1 MLLHPQIKLIPV
13 AIIWLSIPDFNY
25 LNSVPWTGPSM
36 FLSWMQCLSAWLQ
49 IWVCGWGGANGFI
62 LLSTHRTDG
71 LQCLISGTNTK
82 PSNPNLEQCGPG
94 RLALFQGQLVCHLLC
109 LKTVLVPSDNPLSLC
124 FEEST
129 IECFEWNQ
137 TIKCI
142 TALIII
148 QIRMYLGFS
157 LLS

>member
-25 LNSVPWTGPSM
+25 LNSVPWTGPFM
-36 FLSWMQCLSAWLQ
+36 FVSWMQSLSAWLQ
-49 IWVCGWGGANGFI
+49 IWVCGWGSANGFI

-94 RLALFQGQLVCHLLC
+94 RLAFFQGQLVCHLLC

-129 IECFEWNQ
+129 IEWNQ

-142 TALIII
+142 TALITI

>member
-13 AIIWLSIPDFNY
+13 ATIWLSIQDFNY
-25 LNSVPWTGPSM
+25 LNSVPWTGPFM
-36 FLSWMQCLSAWLQ
+36 FLLWMQYLSAWLQ
-49 IWVCGWGGANGFI
+49 IWVCGWGSANGLT
-62 LLSTHRTDG
+62 LLSTHGTDG

-82 PSNPNLEQCGPG
+82 PSNLNLEQCGPE
-94 RLALFQGQLVCHLLC
+94 RLAFFQGPLVCHLLC
-109 LKTVLVPSDNPLSLC
+109 IKTILVPSDNPVSLC

-129 IECFEWNQ
+129 IEWNQ
-137 TIKCI
+137 TVKCI

>member
-13 AIIWLSIPDFNY
+13 AMIWLSIQDFDY
-25 LNSVPWTGPSM
+25 LNSVPRTGPFM
-36 FLSWMQCLSAWLQ
+36 FLLWMQYLSAWLQ
-49 IWVCGWGGANGFI
+49 IWVCGWGSANGLT
-62 LLSTHRTDG
+62 LLSTHGTDG

-82 PSNPNLEQCGPG
+82 PSNPNLEQCGPE
-94 RLALFQGQLVCHLLC
+94 RLAFSQGQLVCHLLC
-109 LKTVLVPSDNPLSLC
+109 IKTILVPSDNPFSLC

-129 IECFEWNQ
+129 IEWNQ
-137 TIKCI
+137 TVKCI

-148 QIRMYLGFS
+148 QIRMHLGFS

>member
-25 LNSVPWTGPSM
+25 LNSVPWTGPFM
-36 FLSWMQCLSAWLQ
+36 FISWMQSLSAWLQ
-49 IWVCGWGGANGFI
+49 IWVCGWGSANGFI

-94 RLALFQGQLVCHLLC
+94 RLAFFQGQLVCHFLC

-129 IECFEWNQ
+129 IEWNQ